1 MSTKT
6 AQRPG
11 PATPLPA
18 NTRKGPGK
26 ISELPRYWAE
36 FGAMVEKARLSL
48 VAAQT
53 ATLPSVRRLHLE
65 MARQDARAARGVYKL
80 ATKLS
85 AMGSGVAA

>member
-11 PATPLPA
+11 PATSLPA
-18 NTRKGPGK
+18 AHKGPGK
-26 ISELPRYWAE
+26 ISDLPRYWAE

-48 VAAQT
+48 AAAKT
-53 ATLPSVRRLHLE
+53 ARLPSLRRLHLE
-65 MARQDARAARGVYKL
+65 MARQDGRAARGVYKL
-80 ATKLS
+80 AMKLS